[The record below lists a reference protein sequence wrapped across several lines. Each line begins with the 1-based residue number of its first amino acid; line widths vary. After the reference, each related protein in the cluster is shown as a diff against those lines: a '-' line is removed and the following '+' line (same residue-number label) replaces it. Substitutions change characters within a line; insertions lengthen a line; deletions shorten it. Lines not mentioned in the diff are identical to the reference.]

1 VPDICASITRVEDL
15 DAALRVSTE
24 VALYEIRIDL
34 VGPDWRLLAGNL
46 PRPWI
51 ACNRSVEEGGKAPAN
66 AAERLEVL
74 RDAIELGAT
83 YVDIEVAT
91 PDAGGWL
98 ASLNRKAVVILSHH
112 NFADTPDIEVLR
124 DIAVKQRE
132 SGADICKVVTTCK
145 RMDDNLTVLQLC
157 REGVGHGVV
166 AFGMGELGA
175 VSRVL
180 APLHGARFT
189 YASLATGHESA
200 PGQLTVEHMAA
211 FYGGMR

>member
-1 VPDICASITRVEDL
+1 MPDICASITRVEDL
-15 DAALRVSTE
+15 DAALKAAPE
-24 VALYEIRIDL
+24 VALYEVRIDL
-34 VGPDWRLLAGNL
+34 VGDDWRLLAGKL
-46 PRPWI
+46 PHPWI
-51 ACNRSVEEGGKAPAN
+51 ACNRSVEEGGKAPAE
-66 AAERLEVL
+66 ARERLEVL

-91 PDAGGWL
+91 PDVAGWL
-98 ASLNRKAVVILSHH
+98 ESLNRKAVVILSHH
-112 NFADTPDIEVLR
+112 DVTGTPDIDILR
-124 DIAVKQRE
+124 GIALRQRE

-145 RMDDNLTVLQLC
+145 KMGDNLTVLQLC
-157 REGVGHGVV
+157 REDAEHGVV

-189 YASLATGHESA
+189 YASLAAGHESA

-211 FYGGMR
+211 FYGGME